1 MPKASLEK
9 TLKEMDIIL
18 TKAFNKDP
26 LPGLAVGV
34 IYEGELVYS
43 KAFGFADVERKKPVT
58 MDTVFRIMS
67 ISKTFTGIGLMQLWE
82 QGKFDLD
89 DPVNPH
95 LMFMKVQHD
104 DPEAPPVTFRHLL
117 THTSGIGETRGLT
130 DFTRPVVG
138 LGARPDTRILPMPEY
153 YNGRLKPEIYPGE
166 KWAYSNHAYAVLAQL
181 IEDIS
186 GVPFPE
192 YMRKNVFEPLGMTR
206 TDYVLSAR
214 VRSELAQ
221 GYQFKVDRFVPV
233 DYLRLNT
240 PGCGGIFSSVNEMA
254 KYVAALMDGGKNQH
268 GSVIKPGTLKMM
280 MTSQLETDA
289 RVHDMGLAFILDK
302 YGRYAIAEHGGGWP
316 GFISDMKVAPG
327 ANTGVVVFTNSSS
340 RAPGIIAR
348 DIMHRLLGVA
358 NPDEKVPDLTI
369 LQTPTMW
376 PKLVGSY
383 GPSPGLLTNARVWM
397 NYGGELE
404 VYVKKR
410 QLRVRSLS
418 GPVSKGVPIYRA
430 DSKDPLF
437 YKAKFIN
444 RVVPAVFHTNEHGEV
459 DRLEIMDYSLYKRPI
474 QQGIRFKLITAVGA
488 AAGTLL
494 FGFMGAFLRKK
505 RAK

>member
-1 MPKASLEK
+1 MPKASVEK
-9 TLKEMDIIL
+9 TLKEIDTIL

-34 IYEGELVYS
+34 IYQGELVYTR
-43 KAFGFADVERKKPVT
+43 AFGFANVETEKPVT

-82 QGKFDLD
+82 QKKFDLD

-95 LMFMKVQHD
+95 LKFMKVQHD

-117 THTSGIGETRGLT
+117 THTSGIGETRGFV
-130 DFTRPVVG
+130 DFTRPVGG
-138 LGARPDTRILPMPEY
+138 LGAKPDTRILPMPEY

-192 YMRKNVFEPLGMTR
+192 YMIKNVFEPLGMTR
-206 TDYVLSAR
+206 TDYVMSER

-221 GYQFKVDRFVPV
+221 GYMFKQDHFEPV

-240 PGCGGIFSSVNEMA
+240 PGCGGIFSTVNEMA
-254 KYVAALMDGGKNQH
+254 KYVAALMNGGKNQH
-268 GSVIKPGTLKMM
+268 GSVIKPATLKMM
-280 MTSQLETDA
+280 MTSQLDTDP
-289 RVHDMGLAFILDK
+289 RVQSMGLAFILDK

-316 GFISDMKVAPG
+316 GFISDMRVAPG

-340 RAPGIIAR
+340 QAPGIIAR

-358 NPDEKVPDLTI
+358 NPDEKVPDPTI
-369 LQTPTMW
+369 PQTPAIW
-376 PKLVGSY
+376 SKLVGSY
-383 GPSPGLLTNARVWM
+383 GPKPGLLTNARLWM
-397 NYGGELE
+397 GFGGELE
-404 VYVKKR
+404 VYIKGT
-410 QLRVRSLS
+410 QLMMRGLT
-418 GPVSKGVPIYRA
+418 GPAAKGIPVYRA
-430 DSKDPLF
+430 DPEDPLF
-437 YKAKFIN
+437 YKGKFMDM
-444 RVVPAVFHTNEHGEV
+444 VVPAAFHTNEGGEV
-459 DRLEIMDYSLYKRPI
+459 YRLDVMSYRLYKRPI
-474 QQGIRFKLITAVGA
+474 QQGVRFKLMTAIGA
-488 AAGTLL
+488 FAGALL
-494 FGFMGAFLRKK
+494 FGIIGFLLKRKRSK
-505 RAK
+505 